1 MVKFLREYSREY
13 FAQMRQRKIQI
24 AAASVISL
32 VLFAISFYYLSG
44 GGVKRIILFTAMSVL
59 TGVLIAFPMPFPRYL
74 SVPAC
79 IGYLLVIP
87 SMMFRRIE
95 FPVHDMTHIMP
106 GAQLANVL
114 IIFLFFAVLLLLLQ
128 RPNLAFGIGAI
139 LILICLCANYY
150 VTLFRGSGISYSDF
164 QAIGTAMSVAGNYR
178 LSMEAELWYS
188 ILYFAFFIVL
198 GFWCKVP
205 YKGKIYHGIVTA
217 IAVGYMIFSGFFWS
231 SDSYLEKH
239 ELKSGYWNRNILD
252 DQKRNGFLL
261 TFVISVKDSTMS
273 KPVGYSES
281 RLNRISEEAV
291 ACFAPANASD
301 STSENGTADS
311 SGNASTD
318 QIENSSTDTVSNA
331 KSTPNIIFIM
341 NEAWSDMRVLGNL
354 ETSEPFMPFVES
366 LSENTTKG
374 YTYVDI
380 LGGLTANSEFEALT
394 GDSLAFLPGGVV
406 PYQLYVDHDMH
417 SLARVLKEQGYQ
429 TYAMHPSNAGAWN
442 RENAFRYFGFDEFV
456 ELKEFET
463 EYEKAG
469 DFVSD
474 SSNYDEIIYR
484 YENRNPEQPFFL
496 FDVTI
501 QNHADYYY
509 QVDTPIMV
517 QKIGDTAVD
526 EESRIADIWT
536 YVNLM
541 KMSDDAFAELVAY
554 FEKVEEPTII
564 CMFGDHQPKLSD
576 EFYERIFTDEAMTE
590 QEKDMLMHMTPY
602 VIWSNYDSDFAEYG
616 DFGANYLGSVLLEC
630 AGVELPAYNKF
641 LLETKKQYPVL
652 THAGCIGPKGNKC
665 NISDIL
671 DDEVIKNYRMLQ
683 YNHLVE
689 EDYNKSIFSTI
700 NFP

>member
-1 MVKFLREYSREY
+1 MIKFLKDYSREY

-24 AAASVISL
+24 AMASVISL
-32 VLFAISFYYLSG
+32 VLFAISFYYLAG
-44 GGVKRIILFTAMSVL
+44 GGVKRIILFTALCVL
-59 TGVLIAFPMPFPRYL
+59 TGVLIAFPMPFPKYL

-87 SMMFRRIE
+87 PMMFRRIE
-95 FPVHDMTHIMP
+95 FPVHDMSHIMP

-114 IIFLFFAVLLLLLQ
+114 IIFLFFAVLLLLFQ
-128 RPNLAFGIGAI
+128 RPNLAFGIGGI
-139 LILICLCANYY
+139 LVLICLCANYY

-205 YKGKIYHGIVTA
+205 YKGKIYHGIVTV
-217 IAVGYMIFSGFFWS
+217 IAVGYMVFSGFFWS
-231 SDSYLEKH
+231 SDAYLEKH

-261 TFVISVKDSTMS
+261 TFVISVKDSSMS
-273 KPVGYSES
+273 KPAGYSEN
-281 RLNRISEEAV
+281 RLNQISEDAV
-291 ACFAPANASD
+291 ACFAPAN
-301 STSENGTADS
+301 ETADQ
-311 SGNASTD
+311 TD
-318 QIENSSTDTVSNA
+318 NSSTDTATNA
-331 KSTPNIIFIM
+331 SALPNIIFIM
-341 NEAWSDMRVLGNL
+341 NEAWSDPRVLGNL
-354 ETSEPFMPFVES
+354 ETSEPFMPFVDS
-366 LSENTTKG
+366 LSENTIKG

-406 PYQLYVDHDMH
+406 PYQLYVDHDVH
-417 SLARVLKEQGYQ
+417 SLATVLKEQGYQ
-429 TYAMHPSNAGAWN
+429 ALAMHPSNAGAWN
-442 RENAFRYFGFDEFV
+442 REKVFRHFGFDEFV
-456 ELKEFET
+456 ELTEFET

-474 SSNYDEIIYR
+474 ASNFDEIIYR

-509 QVDTPIMV
+509 QVDTPIKV

-526 EESRIADIWT
+526 EKSSISDILT

-541 KMSDDAFAELVAY
+541 KLSDEAFADLVAY
-554 FEKVEEPTII
+554 FEKVDEPTII

-576 EFYERIFTDEAMTE
+576 DFYERIFTDETMTE
-590 QEKDMLMHMTPY
+590 QDKDLLMHTTPY

-616 DFGANYLGSVLLEC
+616 DFGANYLGAVLMEC
-630 AGVELPAYNKF
+630 AGAELPPYYKF
-641 LLETKKQYPVL
+641 LLETRKQYPVL
-652 THAGCIGPKGNKC
+652 THAGCIDAEGNKC
-665 NISDIL
+665 NIGDIL
-671 DDEVIKNYRMLQ
+671 DEDVIRNYRMLQ
-683 YNHLVE
+683 YNQLIE
-689 EDYNKSIFSTI
+689 EDYNQSIFSTI
-700 NFP
+700 NLP